1 MVRRESTAPLLA
13 NEDPRDSFDEDERE
27 LLKQEERSQVRRE
40 RRRMCLCL
48 GLAIV
53 LASAAAITTTYL
65 ITRSS
70 PLAPGRSRNVIMM
83 VSDGFGP
90 ASQTYG
96 RSFWQYKEGFPENE
110 LTELDQIL
118 VGASRTRSSN
128 SLVTDS
134 AAGATA
140 FSCAKKSYNAAI
152 GVDPNGTPC
161 GTVLEAAKHL
171 DMLTGLVVT
180 SRVTHA
186 TPAAFSAH
194 VVHRDME
201 ADIAVQQMGDYPLKR
216 QVDLMLG
223 GGRCFFLP
231 NTTEGSCRLDDR
243 DLIKES
249 PAYGWE
255 HIMLNKADYDQLL
268 EQNDNTLPLP
278 AMGLF
283 HPSHMNF
290 EIDRRKDDKEPALH
304 EMAQVA
310 LDSLQAHAKENQG
323 FFLMIE
329 GSRIDMGAHNNDPV
343 AHVHEILE
351 YHKTIEVVRKFVA
364 NNPDTVMISTS
375 DHETGGFTLGLQPD
389 PNTYPDYL
397 WRPEVIDR
405 AQTSTEI
412 LTSDLLAF
420 LAQDHGQ
427 SATRGFIRKEI
438 LGNGLGITDATEDEI
453 SFLSKPDTLPNDIL
467 RFLGHAISRRANLG
481 WTTMGHTG
489 VDVNLYAETAKEV
502 DKSVL
507 DNLRGNHENT
517 DIGHYISWYLGLD
530 LDSIT
535 TRLVKSSDKWLKPK
549 NQFLASGRAHS
560 LHEETG
566 H

>member
-1 MVRRESTAPLLA
+1 M
-13 NEDPRDSFDEDERE
+13 
-27 LLKQEERSQVRRE
+27 
-40 RRRMCLCL
+40 
-48 GLAIV
+48 V
-53 LASAAAITTTYL
+53 LASTAAITTIYL
-65 ITRSS
+65 LTKKSS
-70 PLAPGRSRNVIMM
+70 LLPGRSRNVIMM

-96 RSFWQYKEGFPENE
+96 RSFWQYQNNYTEG
-110 LTELDQIL
+110 TQTWLDEIL

-140 FSCAKKSYNAAI
+140 FSCAKKSFNAAI
-152 GVDPNGTPC
+152 AVDPNGIPC
-161 GTVLEAAKHL
+161 GTVLESAKQL
-171 DMLTGLVVT
+171 GMLTGLVVT

-201 ADIAVQQMGDYPLKR
+201 SEIAVQQIGDYELGR

-231 NTTEGSCRLDDR
+231 NTTEGSCRTDSRNLIEEALNKHNEYGWKYLVQNR
-243 DLIKES
+243 AEFRELIKE
-249 PAYGWE
+249 
-255 HIMLNKADYDQLL
+255 HDRL
-268 EQNDNTLPLP
+268 LPLP
-278 AMGLF
+278 VLGLF
-283 HPSHMNF
+283 HSSHMNF
-290 EIDRRKDDKEPALH
+290 EIDRNPELEPSLS
-304 EMAQVA
+304 EMAHVA
-310 LDSLQAHAKENQG
+310 LRSLKGRADSGQG

-351 YHKTIEVVRKFVA
+351 YHRTIKVVRDFVKK
-364 NNPDTVMISTS
+364 NPDTIMISTS

-389 PNTYPDYL
+389 PATYPDYL
-397 WRPEVIDR
+397 WRPEVIAR
-405 AQTSTEI
+405 AKVSTEV
-412 LTSDLLAF
+412 LTGQLLAF
-420 LAQDHGQ
+420 HAANPAPTAQTTGGHDQ
-427 SATRGFIRKEI
+427 SQRQEAHRRRVENFVRKDVLEH
-438 LGNGLGITDATEDEI
+438 GLGIKDPSDDEMA
-453 SFLSKPDTLPNDIL
+453 FLANPKTIPNDLL

-489 VDVNLYAETAKEV
+489 VDVNLYAESSPDGGERI
-502 DKSVL
+502 L
-507 DNLRGNHENT
+507 EGLMGNHENT
-517 DIGHYISWYLGLD
+517 DIGDFMVSYLD
-530 LDSIT
+530 LDLSSIT
-535 TRLVKSSDKWLKPK
+535 ERLVSSADKWFKRQRDFVGVDTK
-549 NQFLASGRAHS
+549 HS

>member
-1 MVRRESTAPLLA
+1 MVRHESTAPLLA

-27 LLKQEERSQVRRE
+27 LLKQEERSQIRRD

-48 GLAIV
+48 GLAAV

-65 ITRSS
+65 ITRGS
-70 PLAPGRSRNVIMM
+70 PLAAGRSRNVIMM

-96 RSFWQYKEGFPENE
+96 RSFWHFKTNDTEGVS
-110 LTELDQIL
+110 LSSLDKIL
-118 VGASRTRSSN
+118 VGASRTRSSD

-152 GVDPNGTPC
+152 AVDPNGIPC
-161 GTVLEAAKHL
+161 GTVLEAAKQL
-171 DMLTGLVVT
+171 NMLTGLVVT

-201 ADIAVQQMGDYPLKR
+201 ADIAVQQMGDYPLGR

-231 NTTEGSCRLDDR
+231 NTTEGSCRPDGR

-249 PAYGWE
+249 SDYEWKHVLDYPQYQE
-255 HIMLNKADYDQLL
+255 LLKQNKQI
-268 EQNDNTLPLP
+268 LPLP

-290 EIDRRKDDKEPALH
+290 EIDRKKDKEPSLS
-304 EMAQVA
+304 EMTDVA
-310 LDSLQAHAKENQG
+310 LRSLKARATDENQG

-351 YHKTIEVVRKFVA
+351 YHKTIQKVREFVA
-364 NNPDTVMISTS
+364 DNPDTVMISTS

-405 AQTSTEI
+405 ATTSTEI
-412 LTSDLLAF
+412 LTADLITYH
-420 LAQDHGQ
+420 AQNRGL
-427 SATRGFIRKEI
+427 SATQKFVRKEI
-438 LGNGLGITDATEDEI
+438 LGQGLGISDATEEEI
-453 SFLSKPDTLPNDIL
+453 SFLSNPDAIANDIL

-502 DKSVL
+502 DRSVL
-507 DNLRGNHENT
+507 DGLRGNHENT
-517 DIGHYISWYLGLD
+517 EIGEFISWYLGLD
-530 LDSIT
+530 LESIT
-535 TRLVKSSDKWLKPK
+535 SRLSKSSTEWFKSK
-549 NQFLASGRAHS
+549 NAFSALDHTHS